1 MKMTNIDTPPFKIGD
16 ENSESK
22 GFDGN
27 RIFPHNSMDYVTDET
42 RAEVIELQRSGV
54 DIDIVDVNLDG
65 HYRLDDAKQ
74 ELVDHAIDVYS
85 SSPGFV
91 GKLTEASPAVA
102 AWNGMAQSMSPL
114 ALGIFYNTGN
124 MTRPSDGY
132 SRHAVLDEPLPIES
146 GKTATELV
154 RALKSEQDA
163 QAILEKVD
171 RFFEAGSLMDTIDEF
186 GLTPHDILAGSLD
199 RIGDITRANV
209 MIDMVTDHVL
219 SGRVPHDGRGIVSA
233 SLASGAAEPVYW
245 LINELRGRGRPV
257 EKVHLVDLD
266 PIALAASNDRSG
278 HYGLKD
284 KLVMHHKNLFR
295 EPVDSYIDP
304 HSVDVVDIIGLFEYL
319 APKAADRIL
328 QRAASIVRPGGM
340 IVFGNMLKSR
350 PQQKWF
356 DELWP
361 KLEQRSIHE
370 VIEIIE
376 GAGFSKDQLKVRLS
390 KDGLYP
396 IYGIAIPY
404 EGTVAQVGEV
414 SRQLG
419 RVSSVSL

>member
-1 MKMTNIDTPPFKIGD
+1 MTNIDTPHYKIGD
-16 ENSESK
+16 ENPENK
-22 GFDGN
+22 GLGSD
-27 RIFPHNSMDYVTDET
+27 RIPPHNSMDYMTDET
-42 RAEVIELQRSGV
+42 RAEVAELQRNGV
-54 DIDIVDVNLDG
+54 DVGIVDVNLDG
-65 HYRLDDAKQ
+65 HYRLDDDKQ
-74 ELVDHAIDVYS
+74 ELVDHAIDIYS
-85 SSPGFV
+85 SNPGFV
-91 GKLTEASPAVA
+91 GKLSEASPAVA

-132 SRHAVLDEPLPIES
+132 SRHAVLDEPLPIEG

-154 RALKSEQDA
+154 RTLKNEQDA
-163 QAILEKVD
+163 QTILEKVD
-171 RFFEAGSLMDTIDEF
+171 RFFEAGSLTDTVDEF

-219 SGRVPHDGRGIVSA
+219 SGRMLDDNRGIVSA
-233 SLASGAAEPVYW
+233 SLACGAAEPVYW
-245 LINELRGRGRPV
+245 LINNLREHGLPV
-257 EKVHLVDLD
+257 DKLHLVDLD
-266 PIALAASNDRSG
+266 PIALAASSDRSE
-278 HYGLKD
+278 HYELKE

-295 EPVDSYIDP
+295 EPIDSYINP

-319 APKAADRIL
+319 APKAANRIL
-328 QRAASIVRPGGM
+328 QRAASIVRPGGI

-356 DELWP
+356 DGLWP

-376 GAGFSKDQLKVRLS
+376 GAGFSKDQLKIRLS

-396 IYGIAIPY
+396 IYGITIPL
-404 EGTVAQVGEV
+404 EGTPTQVHEV

-419 RVSSVSL
+419 RISSASL